1 MVLSVVPIDEAGIQN
16 IADDISGF
24 LDPDEAK
31 LADSMSTT
39 LFITAGNEKTKGRN
53 AYLLMDDGSQL
64 YVPNALRCWLVDVQL
79 VTQTYSDY
87 PPVEK
92 LLVKVVA
99 SDGSHYTYRC
109 GADSW
114 TASSLLLNFKHMSR
128 KQLSDQITITLNSK
142 GRCVFAN
149 VEFCEAGAFHRV
161 DIPKSEFGN
170 GKLTYDQLLD
180 CISWANNTAQS
191 VEDSGVIEAQVEPDD
206 EPFDT
211 PPDELD
217 QVLEDIRSPK
227 QRRRKSASRAEE
239 PTTA

>member
-128 KQLSDQITITLNSK
+128 KQLADQITVTLNSK

-149 VEFCEAGAFHRV
+149 VEYCEAGAFHRV
-161 DIPKSEFGN
+161 EIPADEFGK
-170 GKLTYDQLLD
+170 GKLSYDQVLD
-180 CISWANNTAQS
+180 AISWANGTAQQT
-191 VEDSGVIEAQVEPDD
+191 EESGVIEAQV
-206 EPFDT
+206 T
-211 PPDELD
+211 PDEVPFEVPPAELD
-217 QVLEDIRSPK
+217 AVLEDIRAPK
-227 QRRRKSASRAEE
+227 KRRRKSASPDEA
-239 PTTA
+239 TTA